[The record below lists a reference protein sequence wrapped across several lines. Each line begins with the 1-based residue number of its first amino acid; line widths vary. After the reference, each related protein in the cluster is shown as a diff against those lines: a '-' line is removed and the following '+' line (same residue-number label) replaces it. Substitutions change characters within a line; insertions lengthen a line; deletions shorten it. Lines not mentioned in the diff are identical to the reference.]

1 MEVNKRR
8 IMMEKKKRKPIV
20 AAILSSLAPG
30 LGQLYNGQVVKGI
43 IFLVSVLLI
52 PFILFLTGLQYSF
65 YGLITILLLFMFFL
79 LFIIGEAF
87 YAATK
92 KKEFI
97 LKPYNKW
104 YIYLVIILLI
114 NSAALIPPNFLAN
127 KVLGFGSFKMPTGSM
142 EPTLSVGDHLIANL
156 KYFKKNEL
164 QRGDLVIFK
173 YPEDPA
179 KDFMKRIIALEGEK
193 IEIKNKQVYINDVP
207 LSEGHEAHPDN
218 EFYPERDNFGPVV
231 VPSDH
236 CFVMGDNRDNSMDSR
251 HWGSVPLRNIK
262 GKPLYIYWAKDIIRI
277 GMKIK

>member
-1 MEVNKRR
+1 
-8 IMMEKKKRKPIV
+8 MEKIKRKPIV

-30 LGQLYNGQVVKGI
+30 LGQFYNGQIIKGI
-43 IFLVSVLLI
+43 IFLLSLILLPI
-52 PFILFLTGLQYSF
+52 IMFRIGLHYSF
-65 YGLITILLLFMFFL
+65 YGLAIILLIFMCFL

-87 YAATK
+87 FTAIK

-104 YIYLVIILLI
+104 YIYLLIILLI
-114 NSAALIPPNFLAN
+114 NSIVLIPTNFLTN
-127 KVLGFGSFKMPTGSM
+127 KVLGFSAYKMPTGSM
-142 EPTLSVGDHLIANL
+142 EPTLRVGDHLIANL

-179 KDFMKRIIALEGEK
+179 KDLMKRVIALEGEK
-193 IEIKNKQVYINDVP
+193 IEIKNKQVYVNDVP
-207 LSEGHEAHPDN
+207 LPEGYKVHLDN
-218 EFYPERDNFGPVV
+218 KVYPGRDNYGPVV

-236 CFVMGDNRDNSMDSR
+236 CFVLGDNRDNSMDSR
-251 HWGSVPLRNIK
+251 HWNSLPLRNIK
-262 GKPLYIYWAKDIIRI
+262 GKPLYIYWARDITRI

>member
-1 MEVNKRR
+1 
-8 IMMEKKKRKPIV
+8 MEKKRRNPIV
-20 AAILSSLAPG
+20 AAILSSMAPG
-30 LGQLYNGQVVKGI
+30 LGQLYNGQIIKGV
-43 IFLVSVLLI
+43 IFLLSLILLPI
-52 PFILFLTGLQYSF
+52 IMFQLGLHHSF
-65 YGLITILLLFMFFL
+65 YGLAIILLIFMFFL

-97 LKPYNKW
+97 LKRYNKW
-104 YIYLVIILLI
+104 YIYLFIILLI
-114 NSAALIPPNFLAN
+114 NSTVLIPTNFLS
-127 KVLGFGSFKMPTGSM
+127 KVLRFNAFRMPTASM
-142 EPTLSVGDHLIANL
+142 VPTLHVGDHLIANF

-179 KDFMKRIIALEGEK
+179 KDFMKRVIALEGEK

-218 EFYPERDNFGPVV
+218 EVYPERDNFGPVV

-251 HWGSVPLRNIK
+251 HWGSLPLGNIK
-262 GKPLYIYWAKDIIRI
+262 GKPLYIYWAKDLIRI

>member
-1 MEVNKRR
+1 
-8 IMMEKKKRKPIV
+8 MEKKKRKPIV

-30 LGQLYNGQVVKGI
+30 LGQLYNGQIVKGI
-43 IFLVSVLLI
+43 IFLLSVLLL

-87 YAATK
+87 FAATK

-104 YIYLVIILLI
+104 YIYLAIILLI
-114 NSAALIPPNFLAN
+114 NSTALIPPSFLTN
-127 KVLGFGSFKMPTGSM
+127 KVLGFSSYKMPTASM
-142 EPTLSVGDHLIANL
+142 EPTLSIGDHLIANL

-173 YPEDPA
+173 YPEDPS
-179 KDFMKRIIALEGEK
+179 KDFMKRVIALEGEK

-207 LSEGHEAHPDN
+207 LTEANRVSHDT
-218 EFYPERDNFGPVV
+218 ETYPERDNFGPAV

-236 CFVMGDNRDNSMDSR
+236 CFVLGDNRVNSMDSR
-251 HWGSVPLRNIK
+251 HWGSLPLRNIK